1 MGLYGDIQTFYI
13 LLNNITSLKHSLQI
27 LSKYSLVHSQLD
39 RADVVLKSSL
49 RAQSNRIFRVTC

>member
-13 LLNNITSLKHSLQI
+13 LLNNITSLKDSLQI

-49 RAQSNRIFRVTC
+49 RAQFNRIFRVTC